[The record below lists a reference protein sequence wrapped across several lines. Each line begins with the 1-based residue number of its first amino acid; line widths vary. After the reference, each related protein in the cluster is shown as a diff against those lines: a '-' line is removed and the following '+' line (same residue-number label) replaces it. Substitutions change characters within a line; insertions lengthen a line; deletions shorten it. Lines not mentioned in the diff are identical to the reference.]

1 MSCLMADT
9 CIDSDG
15 NLRNNESS
23 DLVGTSMTYDNVGK
37 NCVLRRHPT
46 DGHSGLTPDWFCQH
60 VNGFLCLVMPSAV
73 CDYVQAKF

>member
-1 MSCLMADT
+1 MADT

-23 DLVGTSMTYDNVGK
+23 DLVGTSMTCDNVGK

-46 DGHSGLTPDWFCQH
+46 DGHSGLTPDWFC
-60 VNGFLCLVMPSAV
+60 
-73 CDYVQAKF
+73 